1 MKKKTLITV
10 TAAMLLSALLLSLAG
25 CGGKTARGQR
35 PREGEPIH

>member
-25 CGGKTARGQR
+25 CGGKTAAANPGD
-35 PREGEPIH
+35 GAG